1 MKKICMIVPNLC
13 PLPSVRGGA
22 IETLV
27 TNLIIENE
35 KEKKID
41 LTVISIYDEG
51 AYIESKKYQNTKF
64 IYIKT
69 NLKYCFTS
77 LVYKT
82 RIALFKEELNT
93 YNHIVLSK
101 IKNKDFDYIFV
112 EGGKYECF
120 DEYLKYFKK
129 EQMILH
135 IHHELESSKKID
147 SIFSNAIAI
156 SNFIAEN
163 FKKSSNM
170 NHDNIKLLIN
180 GIDLSKFQKTLST
193 QEKSNLREKLGL
205 KKEDF
210 VVIYCGRLI
219 KEKGVLELVKAIKL
233 IDKKDLKLLIVGSL
247 GFGKNQTSE
256 YIENLNNEIES
267 VKENVVSIGYIDNNE
282 LYKYYNIANVQA
294 IPSTCQE
301 AGGLVSIEG
310 AATGLP
316 IIITKTGGVA
326 DYVSEES
333 AILVENDENL
343 IYSLKTAILELY
355 ENREKCE
362 KLSINA
368 RNYAKNYDKSNYYN
382 NFLNII
388 NDLDKEKYGK
398 K

>member
-13 PLPSVRGGA
+13 PLPSVKGGA

-64 IYIKT
+64 IYVKK
-69 NLKYCFTS
+69 NFRYCFTS

-193 QEKSNLREKLGL
+193 QEKSNLREEIGVNEK
-205 KKEDF
+205 DF
-210 VVIYCGRLI
+210 LVIYCGRLI

-233 IDKKDLKLLIVGSL
+233 IDKKDIKLLIVGSL

-267 VKENVVSIGYIDNNE
+267 VKEKVVSTGYIDNNE

-294 IPSTCQE
+294 MPSTCQE

-316 IIITKTGGVA
+316 VIITKTGGVA

-368 RNYAKNYDKSNYYN
+368 RNYAKSYDKSIYYN